1 MDENNQNLTPGNSPE
16 QKSSLSPMK
25 LGLIVY
31 VGGLLFMYLG
41 YTFLSGSLAG
51 NVLFFG
57 YFIIGFLLNRIVL
70 RQLEWHH
77 MHNTLANVAKAKL
90 TSLLFWPFSYLVL
103 FVTLFINR
111 VL

>member
-77 MHNTLANVAKAKL
+77 MHNTLANVTKAKL